1 MGMRTTF
8 DSPIGPLT
16 LIGNDRDELQAVL
29 FANEP
34 YTGDEPDDPAAL
46 AGARAAFERYFAGD
60 AGAFRDVALRFDGTP
75 FQRAVWNALIELPFG
90 QTTTYGEL
98 ASSVSVGPDGRPTSA
113 RAIGSAN
120 ARTPI
125 PIVMACHRVIGA
137 TGALTGYRGGVMVK
151 RALLAFESSGG
162 DLDALREALAGE
174 QPGLAISG

>member
-1 MGMRTTF
+1 MRTTF

-16 LIGNDRDELQAVL
+16 LLGNDRGELTGVL

-34 YTGDEPDDPAAL
+34 YAGDEPEDPAAL
-46 AGARAAFERYFAGD
+46 AGVRAAFERYFAGD
-60 AGAFRDVALRFDGTP
+60 AGAFANVALRFGGTP

-90 QTTTYGEL
+90 HTTTYREL
-98 ASSVSVGPDGRPTSA
+98 ASTLSVRTSSA

-125 PIVMACHRVIGA
+125 PIVMACHRVIGS
-137 TGALTGYRGGVMVK
+137 TGALTGYRGGLEIK

-162 DLDALREALAGE
+162 DLDALRDALPAQAVLSARG
-174 QPGLAISG
+174 

>member
-8 DSPIGPLT
+8 ESPIGRLT
-16 LIGNDRDELQAVL
+16 LLGSDRGELAGVL

-46 AGARAAFERYFAGD
+46 ADARAAFERYFAGD
-60 AGAFRDVALRFDGTP
+60 GGAFTCLTLQFDGTP
-75 FQRAVWNALIELPFG
+75 FQRAVWDALIELPFG

-98 ASSVSVGPDGRPTSA
+98 AASLSLGPGSHARFA
-113 RAIGSAN
+113 RAVGSAN

-125 PIVMACHRVIGA
+125 PIVMACHRVIGG
-137 TGALTGYRGGVMVK
+137 TGALTGYRGGLAVK

-162 DLDALREALAGE
+162 DLDALGAALG
-174 QPGLAISG
+174 